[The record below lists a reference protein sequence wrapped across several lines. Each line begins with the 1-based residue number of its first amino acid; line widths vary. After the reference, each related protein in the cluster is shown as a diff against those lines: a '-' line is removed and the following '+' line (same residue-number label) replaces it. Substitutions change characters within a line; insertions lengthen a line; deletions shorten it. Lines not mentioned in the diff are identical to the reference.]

1 MSYRRWF
8 AASLVCASLFSQNL
22 VHAAEVK
29 TAVLSQLFQ
38 SVMFL
43 PVYVAMDQGFFDKNG
58 LSVKKQ
64 TAGSPNVALSAVIAG
79 SADFSLHGPEWTA
92 IAASKGAPVQIV
104 ASVVN
109 RAAIWIAAQPG
120 FKYEK
125 PTDFGGQTVVSGM
138 MPIASTSLF
147 NKLLKDNQL
156 DKDSAGIRNLQVQPG
171 SELGPFLA
179 GQAAAAVLYEPAL
192 DQAVARGMKII
203 HSFPQQYGPYLLA
216 AISVRKD
223 QDPDKVQRFVSG
235 LNQAMRFMHAN
246 PDVTIDI
253 AKREFPNVD
262 AKVVEAA
269 VRRMLN
275 EQVYPQSVEVERKA
289 LTVAM
294 ETQISLG
301 NLKEQ
306 PRFEDFVGDI
316 YIRRALAQKR

>member
-1 MSYRRWF
+1 MSYQRWL
-8 AASLVCASLFSQNL
+8 AVPIVCASLLCHNFAQA
-22 VHAAEVK
+22 VEVK

-43 PVYVAMDQGFFDKNG
+43 PVYVAMDQGFFDKQG
-58 LSVKKQ
+58 LIVKKQ

-109 RAAIWIAAQPG
+109 RAAVWIAAQPG
-120 FKYEK
+120 YKYEK
-125 PTDFGGQTVVSGM
+125 PADFAGQTVVSGM

-156 DKDSAGIRNLQVQPG
+156 DKDASGIRNLQVQPG
-171 SELGPFLA
+171 SELAPFLA
-179 GQAAAAVLYEPAL
+179 GQATAAVLYEPAL

-246 PDVTIDI
+246 PNVAIDI
-253 AKREFPNVD
+253 AKREFPNVE
-262 AKVVEAA
+262 AKVIEAA
-269 VRRMLN
+269 VRRMLD

-294 ETQISLG
+294 ATQISLG

-306 PRFEDFVGDI
+306 PRFEEFVGDT
-316 YIRRALAQKR
+316 YIRRALDQQR